1 MNDLSSEAGLFRREL
16 RDVRTVTQNTDI
28 RLRRLLEAALPVQR
42 PGGLTARHAFCAVR
56 GFTEKRGAEH
66 VARQLFGTDRELSQL
81 IELKTATG
89 PAMTSSAPWAGEL
102 IGTVVQDIADNLLP
116 ASVLSQL
123 RELSGNPYLFVDG
136 AVTSP
141 GTHTGAE
148 RLVRRRRPRDPG
160 REAAAGVGEPAGE
173 EVRVDHRILARTGE
187 RLAGQRRDRVPDLAP
202 AGSRL
207 GRRRDPAR
215 RGCRDAGAACPACS
229 PA

>member
-136 AVTSP
+136 AVTKVPAHTPAPNGSFVGEGLAIPVVKLLLASASLPAKKCASITAFSRELANGSP
-141 GTHTGAE
+141 VNVEIAFRTLLQQDLGLAVDAI
-148 RLVRRRRPRDPG
+148 LLDAVPRRRCG
-160 REAAAGVGEPAGE
+160 
-173 EVRVDHRILARTGE
+173 L
-187 RLAGQRRDRVPDLAP
+187 
-202 AGSRL
+202 
-207 GRRRDPAR
+207 
-215 RGCRDAGAACPACS
+215 PACS